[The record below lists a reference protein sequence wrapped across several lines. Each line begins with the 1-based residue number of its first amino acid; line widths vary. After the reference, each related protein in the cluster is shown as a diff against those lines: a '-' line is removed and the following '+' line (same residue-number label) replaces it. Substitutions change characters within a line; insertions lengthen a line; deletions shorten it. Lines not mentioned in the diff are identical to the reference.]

1 MISGI
6 VISLSNL
13 LFGFLF
19 DRSNFKFLMYIITF
33 FEIFISASFYFFAK
47 NDYIII
53 LYIILILICIGGT
66 FSVLAPEFNRIFGI
80 YHGAEIFGITGIWI
94 GIANLIGPLLAKYIL
109 ENNTDYAIAFLIG
122 GSLCVIKLGILIFFI
137 EERYINTKYVY
148 KTGRETVLTEDSF

>member
-1 MISGI
+1 MISGA
-6 VISLSNL
+6 VICVSNL
-13 LFGFLF
+13 IFGFLF
-19 DRSNFKFLMYIITF
+19 DHSSFKCLMYIITLL
-33 FEIFISASFYFFAK
+33 EIFISASFYFFAK
-47 NDYIII
+47 NDYIFI
-53 LYIILILICIGGT
+53 LYIILILICIGGS
-66 FSVLAPEFNRIFGI
+66 FSVLAPEFNKIFGI

-109 ENNTDYAIAFLIG
+109 KNNRDYAIAFLIG